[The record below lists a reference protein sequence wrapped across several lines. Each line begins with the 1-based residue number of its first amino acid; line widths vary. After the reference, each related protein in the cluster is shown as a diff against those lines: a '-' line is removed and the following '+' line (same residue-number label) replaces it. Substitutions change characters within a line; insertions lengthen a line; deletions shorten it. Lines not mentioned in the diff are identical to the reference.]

1 MKEML
6 KNKTILAFIIII
18 MLGITII
25 STPSTNFNDN
35 SYLDSS
41 NLLYLK

>member
-6 KNKTILAFIIII
+6 KNKTILAFIII

>member
-6 KNKTILAFIIII
+6 KNKTIVDFIII

>member
-6 KNKTILAFIIII
+6 KDKIIISFIII

-25 STPSTNFNDN
+25 STPNVKLEETDN
-35 SYLDSS
+35 LTDDYISY
-41 NLLYLK
+41 NLK

>member
-6 KNKTILAFIIII
+6 KNKTIVAFIII

-25 STPSTNFNDN
+25 STPSTNSNDN

>member
-6 KNKTILAFIIII
+6 KNKTIVAFIII

>member
-6 KNKTILAFIIII
+6 KNKTIIAFIVI

-25 STPSTNFNDN
+25 STPSTKLEETKDINEDYI
-35 SYLDSS
+35 SC
-41 NLLYLK
+41 NLK

>member
-6 KNKTILAFIIII
+6 KNKTIVAFIII

-35 SYLDSS
+35 S
-41 NLLYLK
+41 

>member
-6 KNKTILAFIIII
+6 KNKTIVAFIII

-25 STPSTNFNDN
+25 STPSTNFNNN

>member
-6 KNKTILAFIIII
+6 KNKTIIAFIII

>member
-6 KNKTILAFIIII
+6 KNKTIVAFIII
-18 MLGITII
+18 MLGIRII

>member
-6 KNKTILAFIIII
+6 KDKTIIAFIII

-25 STPSTNFNDN
+25 STPSTK
-35 SYLDSS
+35 L
-41 NLLYLK
+41 

>member
-6 KNKTILAFIIII
+6 KDKTIIAFIVI

-25 STPSTNFNDN
+25 STPSTKLEETKDINDEYI
-35 SYLDSS
+35 SC
-41 NLLYLK
+41 NLK

>member
-6 KNKTILAFIIII
+6 KNKTIIAFVVI

-25 STPSTNFNDN
+25 STPSTKLEQTKDITEDYV
-35 SYLDSS
+35 SY
-41 NLLYLK
+41 NLK

>member
-6 KNKTILAFIIII
+6 KNKTIIAFIII

-41 NLLYLK
+41 NFLYLK